1 MPLNRYSR
9 WDGTQKIDLAA
20 DDLMAAMADD
30 LLHDGDPWRAMR
42 RLMQQG
48 ARKPE
53 GGRMPGLKDLL
64 EKLRRQKQER
74 MQRYDL
80 GSSLDDIK
88 KKLEDVIKTQGA
100 GSDWTRC
107 RPIWAASCANCN
119 STTSSIPR
127 PSASS
132 RSC

>member
-9 WDGTQKIDLAA
+9 RDGTQKTPLDAA
-20 DDLMAAMADD
+20 ALMAAMADD

-88 KKLEDVIKTQGA
+88 KKLEDVIKTEREGVKQRMPEGREPT
-100 GSDWTRC
+100 GREQ
-107 RPIWAASCANCN
+107 RPGELPA
-119 STTSSIPR
+119 R
-127 PSASS
+127 PA
-132 RSC
+132 R